1 MSAALPLAGKIA
13 VVTGAARGLGQAYAR
28 MLASRGADIAI
39 ADKRDA
45 SDSVA
50 MIEAEGRRVHAVRVD
65 LSQPDGVTEFARTT
79 AEALGD
85 PDILVSN
92 AGIAEF
98 GKFEDIDFEAWR
110 RVFGS
115 NLDAGFLCAK
125 AFVPGMK
132 RKGWGRLIYVSSNTG
147 WTNSPM
153 FAHYISSKLGVVGLV
168 RALAS
173 ELGADG
179 ITANAIAPS
188 IVPTPM
194 TIGTPAED
202 MFPKYREMQAIHR
215 QETPED
221 LALVVAFLAS
231 EDSRFITGQTI
242 AVDGGVI
249 RL

>member
-1 MSAALPLAGKIA
+1 MTRPVEGKVA
-13 VVTGAARGLGQAYAR
+13 VVTGAARGLGQACAR
-28 MLASRGADIAI
+28 MLASRGADVAI
-39 ADKRDA
+39 ADVLDA
-45 SDSVA
+45 AETVA
-50 MIEAEGRRVHAVRVD
+50 MVEAEGRRAFAAQVD
-65 LSQPDGVTEFARTT
+65 LAQADAVAQFGRQVES
-79 AEALGD
+79 ALGTV
-85 PDILVSN
+85 DILVSN
-92 AGIAEF
+92 AGIGDF
-98 GKFEDIDFEAWR
+98 GAFEEISWESWR
-110 RVFGS
+110 RVLGV

-132 RKGWGRLIYVSSNTG
+132 RKNWGRLIFVSSNTA

-153 FAHYISSKLGVVGLV
+153 FAHYVTSKMGVVGLT

-173 ELGADG
+173 ELGANN

-188 IVPTPM
+188 IVRTPM
-194 TIGTPAED
+194 TEATPAAD
-202 MFPKYREMQAIHR
+202 LFDQYKAMQAIHR

-231 EDSRFITGQTI
+231 DDSRFITGQTI

>member
-1 MSAALPLAGKIA
+1 MALPLEGKTA

-39 ADKRDA
+39 GDRLDA
-45 SDSVA
+45 SETV
-50 MIEAEGRRVHAVRVD
+50 EVVRAEGRRAFAAQVD
-65 LSQPDGVTEFARTT
+65 LSQPDEVERFAASATEAV
-79 AEALGD
+79 GD

-92 AGIAEF
+92 AGVAEF
-98 GKFEDIDFEAWR
+98 GKFEEISWESWR
-110 RVFGS
+110 HVLGS
-115 NLDAGFLCAK
+115 NLDAGFLCAR
-125 AFVPGMK
+125 AFVPGMR
-132 RKGWGRLIYVSSNTG
+132 RKGWGRLIFVSSNTG

-153 FAHYISSKLGVVGLV
+153 FAHYIASKLGVVGLT

-173 ELGADG
+173 EFGEHG

-188 IVPTPM
+188 IVPSPM
-194 TIGTPAED
+194 TLGTPAED
-202 MFPKYREMQAIHR
+202 LFPKYRDELQAIHR

-231 EDSRFITGQTI
+231 DDSRFITGQTI

>member
-1 MSAALPLAGKIA
+1 MALPLEGKIA

-39 ADKRDA
+39 GDRLDA
-45 SDSVA
+45 SKTVA
-50 MIEAEGRRVHAVRVD
+50 MVQAEGRRAFAAEVD
-65 LSQPDGVTEFARTT
+65 LSRPDEVERFA
-79 AEALGD
+79 ASVGEALGD
-85 PDILVSN
+85 ADILVSN
-92 AGIAEF
+92 AGVAEF
-98 GKFEDIDFEAWR
+98 GSFEDITWESWR
-110 RVFGS
+110 HVLGS
-115 NLDAGFLCAK
+115 NLDAGFLCAR
-125 AFVPGMK
+125 AFVPGMR
-132 RKGWGRLIYVSSNTG
+132 RKGWGRLIFVSSNTA

-153 FAHYISSKLGVVGLV
+153 FAHYVASKLGVVGLT

-173 ELGADG
+173 EYGEHG

-194 TIGTPAED
+194 TIGTPAEE
-202 MFPKYREMQAIHR
+202 MFPKYRDELQAIHR

-231 EDSRFITGQTI
+231 DDSRFITGQTL

>member
-1 MSAALPLAGKIA
+1 M
-13 VVTGAARGLGQAYAR
+13 
-28 MLASRGADIAI
+28 
-39 ADKRDA
+39 
-45 SDSVA
+45 
-50 MIEAEGRRVHAVRVD
+50 RVD
-65 LSQPDGVTEFARTT
+65 LSQPTEVEAFGLQVAR
-79 AEALGD
+79 ELGD

-92 AGIAEF
+92 AGVAEF
-98 GKFEDIDFEAWR
+98 GKFEEISWESWR
-110 RVFGS
+110 HVFGS

-132 RKGWGRLIYVSSNTG
+132 RKGWGRLIYVTSNTG

-153 FAHYISSKLGVVGLV
+153 FAHYVASKLGVVGLT

-194 TIGTPAED
+194 TIGTPAEQ
-202 MFPKYREMQAIHR
+202 MFDKYKDMQAIHR

-221 LALVVAFLAS
+221 LALAVAFLAS